1 MNISWPRCVSFPLEE
16 RVLKRLRLLSWWKC
30 SAEWIKIVVLKMCLV
45 LPCVEADRVV
55 YPFCLWVVKVQIHIK
70 DLSSRMSPTLEG
82 VEIPSWK
89 HKNNIL
95 SKVNSGLNLMFLS
108 VLPREKV
115 LSCRFSVETKW
126 KIYSNSVKPTCSNS
140 SCVDLVTK
148 TSQCSS
154 YCTPLTR
161 VAKYLYSS

>member
-89 HKNNIL
+89 HKNSI
-95 SKVNSGLNLMFLS
+95 F
-108 VLPREKV
+108 
-115 LSCRFSVETKW
+115 CQKW
-126 KIYSNSVKPTCSNS
+126 IQAWIWCFCQSYHVKRCWAVDFRWKQNGKFTVTRWNQPAATAAALIWSPKPANAHPTA
-140 SCVDLVTK
+140 L
-148 TSQCSS
+148 
-154 YCTPLTR
+154 L
-161 VAKYLYSS
+161 